1 MINRCLSWDLQTGFS
16 RPLSL
21 SGISWIAIQALKIG
35 AVAAF
40 TFALP
45 PVSLLASVI
54 LYGTSRFI
62 AYKKPSSLGAF
73 WLNQQYHLYDKINL
87 ITLLCINQ
95 ISLPLF
101 LLMGSLSTYEWFH
114 ERKKATLLSPLSA

>member
-1 MINRCLSWDLQTGFS
+1 MINRCLSWDLTGFS
-16 RPLSL
+16 QPLSL

-45 PVSLLASVI
+45 PVSLLASVA
-54 LYGTSRFI
+54 LYGTSRLF
-62 AYKKPSSLGAF
+62 AYKRPSSLGTY
-73 WLNQQYHLYDKINL
+73 WLTQQYHLYDKVNL

-101 LLMGSLSTYEWFH
+101 LLMGSLSTYEWFQ
-114 ERKKATLLSPLSA
+114 ERKRATSLPPLPT